1 MRCHCLLYT
10 SISLGRNQLTN
21 IERHITCILF
31 YAIRPARNAYGK
43 PVMQNRFTKAKTKW
57 GKVHFRVDFAS
68 LGVGGENKIQTLDYN
83 IPLRI
88 PPHIDIIN
96 YFESPFIQLA
106 VHSKVGNVVLLL
118 DVPLLFISFG
128 VSVFILALVKIHPG
142 FNDELDVVCR
152 QAVDACLSHFFRNL
166 LGPVSY
172 THLDVYKRQART
184 SPFLIESSPPQPW
197 NHPPVLS
204 HPLPPTALRRDSHK

>member
-1 MRCHCLLYT
+1 MVRSSEIGDCTMLFLFT
-10 SISLGRNQLTN
+10 SARTMKRNSQRN
-21 IERHITCILF
+21 FSFIT
-31 YAIRPARNAYGK
+31 
-43 PVMQNRFTKAKTKW
+43 
-57 GKVHFRVDFAS
+57 RVRDKDC
-68 LGVGGENKIQTLDYN
+68 V
-83 IPLRI
+83 
-88 PPHIDIIN
+88 IN

-166 LGPVSY
+166 LGQDIKVDVDEAVSVGLALEDVARCKRVDCCINDLLEVCIG
-172 THLDVYKRQART
+172 TEGAHGRGHLCSDVAYGLCVFIGVADEFFVKNCHG
-184 SPFLIESSPPQPW
+184 S
-197 NHPPVLS
+197 LS
-204 HPLPPTALRRDSHK
+204 RFFIRGIAQ